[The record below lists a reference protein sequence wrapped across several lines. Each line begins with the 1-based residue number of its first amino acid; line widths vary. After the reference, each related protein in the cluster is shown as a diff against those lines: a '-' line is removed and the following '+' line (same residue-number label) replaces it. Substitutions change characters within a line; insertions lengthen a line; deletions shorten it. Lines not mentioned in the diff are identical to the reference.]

1 MLKLILADNQA
12 IFRAGIA
19 KVLAVEDEMR
29 IVAQAQTQEQMF
41 MALDKFR
48 AAVLIVAGG
57 FHSDFNAVLQ
67 SANRNKTRVVVLA
80 DTGESAQ
87 RYMGAGSHGVV
98 YRNVTSAALVDCV
111 RKVARGETWV
121 QDIAVPSEL
130 TENDMVGLRVRD
142 RLTAKEL
149 RIVALIVQGY
159 KNKEIA
165 SQLGTTE
172 QVIKNYLRNV
182 YDKIGVSD
190 RLELALFTIHH
201 RILNEAAC
209 GRSFFSLLE
218 IYSVGQ
224 RFNFN
229 YEGEY
234 AQNLLDSS
242 SCRSIGHCCNR
253 ADGRYEDE
261 AEGKGERQRG
271 YRAKTRRNGKV
282 VVGSLEESRL
292 GNISEG
298 PDTGIGKRNCHGNP
312 GHGTNGE
319 RCWQF

>member
-29 IVAQAQTQEQMF
+29 IVAQAQTPEQMF

-57 FHSDFNAVLQ
+57 FQSDFNAIVQ
-67 SANRNKTRVVVLA
+67 AAIKNKTRIVVLA
-80 DTGESAQ
+80 DTG
-87 RYMGAGSHGVV
+87 VV
-98 YRNVTSAALVDCV
+98 YCNVTSPALVDCV

-121 QDIAVPSEL
+121 QDVAVPSEL

-165 SQLGTTE
+165 QQLGTTE

-201 RILNEAAC
+201 RILNEAA
-209 GRSFFSLLE
+209 
-218 IYSVGQ
+218 
-224 RFNFN
+224 
-229 YEGEY
+229 
-234 AQNLLDSS
+234 A
-242 SCRSIGHCCNR
+242 
-253 ADGRYEDE
+253 AT
-261 AEGKGERQRG
+261 A
-271 YRAKTRRNGKV
+271 A
-282 VVGSLEESRL
+282 
-292 GNISEG
+292 
-298 PDTGIGKRNCHGNP
+298 
-312 GHGTNGE
+312 TNQPQAGAGVTS
-319 RCWQF
+319 